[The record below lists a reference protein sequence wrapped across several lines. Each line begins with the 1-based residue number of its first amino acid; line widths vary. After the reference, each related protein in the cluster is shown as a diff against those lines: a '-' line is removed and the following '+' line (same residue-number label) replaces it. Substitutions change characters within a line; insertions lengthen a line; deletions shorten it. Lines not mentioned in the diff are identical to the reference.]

1 MFFTTPTPAKAFS
14 INTNSRDLDYQVS
27 TKAILQII
35 KNNPQG
41 MTLTEIAQAVDPNW
55 QTSNCKRMFKQ
66 AIDPLCLRDEV
77 RFTVSPS
84 GKRVKYFPTKVSKRW
99 LLNEL
104 FNQMINA
111 WSSRDTLAMPISP
124 ECYHPL
130 TACQVQGY
138 SQSQCTSHYTTL
150 YHLILDTLSTPL
162 LDSVLYVTK
171 FDFANLQTF
180 TSERYI
186 KNSRKLK
193 NPL

>member
-1 MFFTTPTPAKAFS
+1 MFTLPKSANHFS

-55 QTSNCKRMFKQ
+55 STFNCKRMFKQ

-111 WSSRDTLAMPISP
+111 
-124 ECYHPL
+124 
-130 TACQVQGY
+130 
-138 SQSQCTSHYTTL
+138 
-150 YHLILDTLSTPL
+150 
-162 LDSVLYVTK
+162 
-171 FDFANLQTF
+171 
-180 TSERYI
+180 
-186 KNSRKLK
+186 
-193 NPL
+193 

>member
-1 MFFTTPTPAKAFS
+1 MFTLPKSANHFS

-55 QTSNCKRMFKQ
+55 STFNCKRMFKQ

-99 LLNEL
+99 LLTEL
-104 FNQMINA
+104 YNQMVNA
-111 WSSRDTLAMPISP
+111 
-124 ECYHPL
+124 
-130 TACQVQGY
+130 
-138 SQSQCTSHYTTL
+138 
-150 YHLILDTLSTPL
+150 
-162 LDSVLYVTK
+162 
-171 FDFANLQTF
+171 
-180 TSERYI
+180 
-186 KNSRKLK
+186 
-193 NPL
+193 